1 MSYEHKGSAYA
12 ASHGK
17 SSAVKEAERRTSDRQ
32 LFAATAEVIEEV
44 TGARFS
50 TRTMD
55 LGPGGCFIDTTN
67 PLPVGSRVH
76 VKISKGKNEF
86 KTNGTVVYSQCGM
99 GMGIAFL
106 ELSEKHQEEL
116 RACLG
121 SAVSEKPLSVDHAPN
136 PQGVKLLEVADSKS
150 LRAVTR
156 LVRLLVTKGILTESE
171 ASSVLHDPVL

>member
-1 MSYEHKGSAYA
+1 MSHDPKSRAYA
-12 ASHGK
+12 ASPGK
-17 SSAVKEAERRTSDRQ
+17 SSAVQEAERRTSDRH

-76 VKISKGKNEF
+76 VKISKGKSEF
-86 KTNGTVVYSQCGM
+86 KTNGTVVYSQTGM

-106 ELSEKHQEEL
+106 ELTQAQQADLGSW
-116 RACLG
+116 LG
-121 SAVSEKPLSVDHAPN
+121 SAPGEKPLAEYAPPALVPRPSEN
-136 PQGVKLLEVADSKS
+136 QDSRS

-156 LVRLLVTKGILTESE
+156 LIRLLVTKGILTEAE

>member
-1 MSYEHKGSAYA
+1 MSYSNKGPAYT
-12 ASHGK
+12 ASEGK
-17 SSAVKEAERRTSDRQ
+17 SAAVKEAERRTSDRQ

-67 PLPVGSRVH
+67 PLPVGSRVQ
-76 VKISKGKNEF
+76 VKISKGKTDF
-86 KTNGTVVYSQCGM
+86 KTSGTVVYSQCGM

-106 ELSEKHQEEL
+106 ELSENKQGEL
-116 RACLG
+116 QAWLQDIVG
-121 SAVSEKPLSVDHAPN
+121 GKPLSDEAGAVPTIR
-136 PQGVKLLEVADSKS
+136 LSEVADSKS

-156 LVRLLVTKGILTESE
+156 LVRLMVTKGILTEAE

>member
-1 MSYEHKGSAYA
+1 MGHEHKGSAYS

-17 SSAVKEAERRTSDRQ
+17 STAVKDAERRTSDRQ

-76 VKISKGKNEF
+76 VKISKGSNEF

-106 ELSEKHQEEL
+106 ELSDKHQEEL
-116 RACLG
+116 RGWLG
-121 SAVSEKPLSVDHAPN
+121 SEITEKTLSGHAPN
-136 PQGVKLLEVADSKS
+136 PHAVKLLEVADSKS
-150 LRAVTR
+150 LRSVTR

>member
-1 MSYEHKGSAYA
+1 MSHAHKGSAYT
-12 ASHGK
+12 ASQGK
-17 SSAVKEAERRTSDRQ
+17 SAALNEAERRTSDRQ

-67 PLPVGSRVH
+67 PLPVGSRVQ

-86 KTNGTVVYSQCGM
+86 KTNGAVVYSQNGM
-99 GMGIAFL
+99 GMGISFA
-106 ELSEKHQEEL
+106 ELSENKQEEL
-116 RACLG
+116 QAWLG
-121 SAVSEKPLSVDHAPN
+121 NVIGGKPLSEDAGYSP
-136 PQGVKLLEVADSKS
+136 PLKLAEVADSKS

-156 LVRLLVTKGILTESE
+156 LLRLMVTKGILTEAE

>member
-1 MSYEHKGSAYA
+1 MSYAEKGSAYRASQEKSA
-12 ASHGK
+12 A
-17 SSAVKEAERRTSDRQ
+17 VNEAERRTSDRQ

-67 PLPVGSRVH
+67 PLPVGSKVQ
-76 VKISKGKNEF
+76 VKIFKGKNDF
-86 KTNGTVVYSQCGM
+86 KTNGTVVYSQNGM

-106 ELSEKHQEEL
+106 ELSENKQGELQAWLEDILGGKPCSEEPAPP
-116 RACLG
+116 RPI
-121 SAVSEKPLSVDHAPN
+121 KLS
-136 PQGVKLLEVADSKS
+136 EVADSKS

-156 LVRLLVTKGILTESE
+156 LIRLLVTKGILTEGE